1 MVHEEKLI
9 ELIGED
15 DVKAAFMEILDLC
28 PICNT
33 IENKNKLIRTYNYAY
48 EAHSG
53 MRRKSG
59 ELYIF
64 HPIEVAK
71 IVTKD
76 IHLGLTSMMAALL
89 HDVVEDVENISVQ
102 DIEDQFGAKVAR
114 IVDGL
119 TKVPKVKENSSVQI
133 ATYRKVIMSLSEDVR
148 VVLIKIADRLHNMRT
163 LGEMSEKNKS
173 VKTSETLLVY
183 APLARKLGLNK
194 IGREL
199 EDLSFEYAEPE
210 NYKKLMGFIND
221 SKSEREAVIQDFK
234 NKVTK
239 KLDELGVDYEIK
251 VIRKSLYS
259 TWKLMT
265 ENNWEFKDIN
275 TFQTLR
281 LIFQPKEGVNER
293 SQCYEIYVE
302 ITSLFNSRTGSM
314 RDTVTNPL
322 ENGFEALTVE
332 LMLSDGN
339 WKEIQILSSRMSDI
353 AERGYS
359 SAKKDGNKHE
369 LSERDKWLMRIKD
382 QLISVNQTDEEFFD
396 HFKMT
401 LYTSEIYVY
410 TPEGDMITLPKGA
423 SVLDFAFHIH
433 SDLGLHCVGAK
444 VNKKMTKRTHK
455 LASGDQVEVI
465 SSETVEPEEEWLQ
478 YIVSAKAKQNLDY
491 HLKKRKKNQLAEGN
505 SIFDVAIAE
514 AKVVMNDDYEKKLL
528 NHFNCE
534 NIQELYLKLG
544 KKQILPDEL
553 IKNMKSLNSNGLFPN
568 IIVRLLNSKTS
579 PQPSTPQEFNP
590 KQDFIIDDNNFRHL
604 CVVSQCCLPIDGDNA
619 IIYRKSDDKMYIHR
633 MECNESMRL
642 RSQHKSL
649 IATVKWNLTNHNHFK
664 ANIFVEGIDRRSL
677 ASDITAVISHDML
690 VNMSSIAFS
699 ADNGIYR
706 GRIALH
712 VPNLSV
718 LKTLL
723 NKLKKING
731 VKSVGRNKI

>member
-9 ELIGED
+9 EIIGEE

-33 IENKNKLIRTYNYAY
+33 IENKNRLIHAYNYAY
-48 EAHSG
+48 EAHSD

-76 IHLGLTSMMAALL
+76 IRLGLTSMIAALL
-89 HDVVEDVENISVQ
+89 HDVVEDVESISIE
-102 DIEDQFGAKVAR
+102 DIENNFGKKVAY

-119 TKVPKVKENSSVQI
+119 TKVPKVKGKLSTQV

-148 VVLIKIADRLHNMRT
+148 VVLIKLADRLHNMRT
-163 LGEMSEKNKS
+163 LGEMSAQNKS
-173 VKTSETLLVY
+173 IKTSETLLVY

-199 EDLSFEYAEPE
+199 EDLSFKHNAPE
-210 NYKKLMGFIND
+210 EYKKLMKLIND

-234 NKVTK
+234 DKVAS
-239 KLDELGVDYEIK
+239 KLDVLGINYEIK

-265 ENNWEFKDIN
+265 EHHWDFKDIN
-275 TFQTLR
+275 NFQTLR
-281 LIFQPKEGVNER
+281 LIFQPKEDISER

-302 ITSLFNSRTGSM
+302 ITSLFNPRTGSM
-314 RDTVTNPL
+314 RDTVANPR

-339 WKEIQILSSRMSDI
+339 WKEIQILSSRMGDI

-359 SAKKDGNKHE
+359 SEKKKGNEHE

-382 QLISVNQTDEEFFD
+382 QLVNVNQTDEEFFD
-396 HFKMT
+396 HFKLT

-433 SDLGLHCVGAK
+433 SDIGLHCVGAK
-444 VNKKMTKRTHK
+444 VNKTITKRTHK

-465 SSETVEPEEEWLQ
+465 SSDTVEPEEEWLQ
-478 YIVSAKAKQNLDY
+478 YISSVKAKQIVVTYL
-491 HLKKRKKNQLAEGN
+491 KRKKKKQLADGK
-505 SIFDVAIAE
+505 SIFDVAVVDS
-514 AKVVMNDDYEKKLL
+514 KVSLNREFSKKILKHYHCDD
-528 NHFNCE
+528 
-534 NIQELYLKLG
+534 IQELYLKLG
-544 KKQILPDEL
+544 QKHILPDNL
-553 IKNMKSLNSNGLFPN
+553 SKVMKSLSSNSIIPN
-568 IIVRLLNSKTS
+568 IIERLISNKDT
-579 PQPSTPQEFNP
+579 PTNTPQKFNP
-590 KQDFIIDDNNFRHL
+590 KQDFVVDDNNFANL
-604 CVVSQCCLPIDGDNA
+604 CVISQCCLPINGESA
-619 IIYRKSDDKMYIHR
+619 IIYKKSDDKMYIHR
-633 MECNESMRL
+633 MECNESMKL
-642 RSQHKSL
+642 RSQYKSL
-649 IATVKWNLTNHNHFK
+649 ITKVKWGLNASQQFK
-664 ANIFVEGIDRRSL
+664 ANLFIEGIDRKSL
-677 ASDITAVISHDML
+677 VMDITKVVSKDML
-690 VNMSSIAFS
+690 VNMLSVSFT
-699 ADNGIYR
+699 ADNGIYK
-706 GRIALH
+706 GKIAVD
-712 VPNLSV
+712 VPNINV
-718 LKTLL
+718 LKTLIG
-723 NKLKKING
+723 KLKKISG
-731 VKSVGRNKI
+731 VKSVGRAKI